1 MTIKEL
7 YHRAKD
13 HAHRAK
19 DHAKAYMS
27 GILQR
32 EYVVLALDESQP
44 FVQQVVLVRTP
55 SRQEAK
61 KVFLDTI
68 IAGDGQA
75 EVVLRTITSI
85 GSRTYTRHK
94 HG

>member
-1 MTIKEL
+1 MTFKEL
-7 YHRAKD
+7 YHRAK
-13 HAHRAK
+13 
-19 DHAKAYMS
+19 AYIS
-27 GILQR
+27 GNFQS

-44 FVQQVVLVRTP
+44 VVLVRTP

-94 HG
+94 HS

>member
-1 MTIKEL
+1 MTFKEL
-7 YHRAKD
+7 YHRAK
-13 HAHRAK
+13 
-19 DHAKAYMS
+19 AYIS
-27 GILQR
+27 DKSQR

-44 FVQQVVLVRTP
+44 FVQPAVLVRTL

-85 GSRTYTRHK
+85 GSRIYTRHK